1 MPDFDDFDHIRHITI
16 AAADLARW
24 EATAR
29 RLEPQA
35 TAPLVAVSALRKDP
49 CKFRLYRAG
58 CAARYAASIAD
69 EPLRTEA
76 LALAEELEQRSV

>member
-1 MPDFDDFDHIRHITI
+1 MPDFDDFDHPAHYYCCGRLDALGSNG
-16 AAADLARW
+16 AA
-24 EATAR
+24 

-58 CAARYAASIAD
+58 CAVRYGASIAD
-69 EPLRTEA
+69 EPLKTEA
-76 LALAEELEQRSV
+76 PWQPRVATEECS